1 MVDECQSLRLPHWH
15 LRIPASL
22 NPRASQ
28 AVYTHRLWCM
38 FFVYH
43 LARQFYLAPRLG
55 HLQMVHPQEYHG
67 KNLTPETYAGRLTS
81 FSQHV

>member
-15 LRIPASL
+15 PRIPAGL
-22 NPRASQ
+22 NLRASQ

-55 HLQMVHPQEYHG
+55 RPQTVHLQEYHDR
-67 KNLTPETYAGRLTS
+67 NLTPETYAGRLTS
-81 FSQHV
+81 SSQHV

>member
-15 LRIPASL
+15 LGIPAGPD
-22 NPRASQ
+22 PRASQ
-28 AVYTHRLWCM
+28 AVYTHRLWCR

-55 HLQMVHPQEYHG
+55 HLQMVRPQECHDR
-67 KNLTPETYAGRLTS
+67 NLTPETYAGRLTS
-81 FSQHV
+81 FLQHV